1 MMPSQPSPTLS
12 FDEPTQQSMAW
23 GATGAFDPAGS
34 ILTLAGRS
42 DPPSENGDLR
52 TQADPP
58 LAPLLSTST
67 PHRQTAA
74 TGFTLGVLFY
84 LLSVGLVAAAIIAV
98 CFGGGFLSLGH
109 STEEII
115 ASSGTGDRVSEV
127 RPPLFDGLSY
137 PDSAALPHPETL
149 AFREASPA
157 GTGDAARSL
166 VEKFLASAMTVS
178 AADRASSTVKVPGSK
193 STPRKARTK
202 LVQTARALRAK
213 SRGGTLAPP
222 VETGPVLRSTGYE
235 ATLTPPI
242 DSGPALRSTR
252 RNATLTPPAQ
262 IEPMFR

>member
-1 MMPSQPSPTLS
+1 MMLSRPSPTPS
-12 FDEPTQQSMAW
+12 FDEPTQQSMPW
-23 GATGAFDPAGS
+23 GATGAFDPADS
-34 ILTLAGRS
+34 TLTLARMS
-42 DPPSENGDLR
+42 DPPSENGDQR
-52 TQADPP
+52 IQADPL

-67 PHRQTAA
+67 PHGRTAR
-74 TGFTLGVLFY
+74 TGFTSGVLFY
-84 LLSVGLVAAAIIAV
+84 LLSVGLVAVAIMAV

-115 ASSGTGDRVSEV
+115 ASSGTGDRGSEV
-127 RPPLFDGLSY
+127 RPSLSNGPSY

-166 VEKFLASAMTVS
+166 VEKFSASAMPVS
-178 AADRASSTVKVPGSK
+178 AADGASSTAKVPGSN
-193 STPRKARTK
+193 STTRKARTK
-202 LVQTARALRAK
+202 LVHTARALRAK

-242 DSGPALRSTR
+242 DSGPPLRSTR
-252 RNATLTPPAQ
+252 RNATLTA
-262 IEPMFR
+262 